1 MVFKAQYV
9 ALTEMHCHKIDTKY
23 TYVLF
28 WLCKSAKWQFAKKM
42 TIYFYVIISKK
53 VVILCRCSRSE
64 GGSTQGLLTHK
75 LDIKKTNWN

>member
-1 MVFKAQYV
+1 MCFFGYAKA
-9 ALTEMHCHKIDTKY
+9 LNGN
-23 TYVLF
+23 L
-28 WLCKSAKWQFAKKM
+28 LKM

-75 LDIKKTNWN
+75 LDIKKTNRN